1 MLHIYKPMVNKW
13 TKSLKLKNNYLL
25 KQIYTAINK
34 DRLAIKIFLDKQL
47 FHKALMC
54 STTPTDIVSLSLMA
68 TILGQDVHGA
78 AWAHGRSLAP
88 VKVTRLQLDERC
100 LV

>member
-1 MLHIYKPMVNKW
+1 MVNKW

-54 STTPTDIVSLSLMA
+54 STNPTDLATDIVSLSLMA